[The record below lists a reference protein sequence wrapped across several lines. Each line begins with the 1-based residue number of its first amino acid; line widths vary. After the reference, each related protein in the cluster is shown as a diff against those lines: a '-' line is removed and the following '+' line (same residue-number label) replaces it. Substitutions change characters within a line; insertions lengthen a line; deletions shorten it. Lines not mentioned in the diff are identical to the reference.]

1 MGSGIAPFSI
11 GPGVSLE
18 KDVQRECMALLAK
31 HPAVAFIHRIN
42 TRVLDV
48 ADSHKASGT
57 RPFTTAPKG
66 HPDAAGMLKS
76 GKALYIEFK
85 GSSGSLTDEQM
96 AFLSRV
102 NKFGG
107 LGFVARSVED
117 LLRYLPLR
125 NSQ

>member
-1 MGSGIAPFSI
+1 MVLTP
-11 GPGVSLE
+11 PL
-18 KDVQRECMALLAK
+18 KDGR
-31 HPAVAFIHRIN
+31 
-42 TRVLDV
+42 
-48 ADSHKASGT
+48 
-57 RPFTTAPKG
+57 
-66 HPDAAGMLKS
+66 
-76 GKALYIEFK
+76 ALYVEFK